1 MSARERYPSDLTD
14 DQWSVI
20 EHLVPKPKPGGRPA
34 QYERRQIVNGLLYVT
49 RTGCQWRAL
58 PHDLPPWRTVYW
70 YFMAWRDDGT
80 LERVHDRLRSAVR
93 KAAGRDPQPTA
104 AVLDSPSVKTTESGG
119 PKGYDTGKK
128 VKGRKRHL
136 LVDTMGLILAV
147 AVLPADVQDRDG
159 AKAVLGSLRAP
170 FCWVRKVWADGAYA
184 GQLVEWVAGRRSRRP
199 VELEIVKRSEGAVGF
214 EVIPKR
220 WIVERTLGGLNRC
233 RRLSKDYEATS
244 RSVVAMIRLAM
255 IHVMVRRLAP
265 VTAF

>member
-1 MSARERYPSDLTD
+1 MNARERYPSDLTD

-20 EHLVPKPKPGGRPA
+20 EDLVPKPKPGGRPA

-58 PHDLPPWRTVYW
+58 PHDLPPWRAVYW

-104 AVLDSPSVKTTESGG
+104 AVLDSQSVKTTESGG
-119 PKGYDTGKK
+119 PKGYDKGKK

-220 WIVERTLGGLNRC
+220 WIVERTLGWLNRC

-244 RSVVAMIRLAM
+244 RSAVAMIRLAM